1 MRGLALLF
9 YIPSI
14 YLSLHLDSGL
24 RLSDE
29 VELRAQ
35 RLVGDGGSGVGVEV
49 ENVVPKLHGRTRS
62 APEGLATVG
71 ILVTA
76 AGPRTTL
83 EFAAATTITFVTSH
97 IISFSD
103 SLVKG

>member
-1 MRGLALLF
+1 MRGLALLV
-9 YIPSI
+9 YVTSI
-14 YLSLHLDSGL
+14 CLSRHLDSGL

-29 VELRAQ
+29 VELCAQ
-35 RLVGDGGSGVGVEV
+35 RLVGDGGPGVGAEV
-49 ENVVPKLHGRTRS
+49 ENVVPKLHGRTRGT
-62 APEGLATVG
+62 PEGLATVG

-76 AGPRTTL
+76 AGSRATL

-97 IISFSD
+97 IVSFSD